1 MRSGYGEDGVA
12 PSRKEE
18 GAPSR
23 NRPPPVLFGIA
34 EDFQPPAGPPIS
46 FLEGAA
52 VTSLNFPPNGGQRV
66 KPPGKLSIRGEGMG
80 TRRQYDSEFKR
91 AAVDLVQTSGKTMAA
106 LEQELGLSKG
116 LLKHWVREAKRSGA
130 EAFPGNGR
138 LKASDEE
145 LRRLQRENAILRQE
159 RDILK
164 KAVAIFSQ
172 APKSGTDS

>member
-1 MRSGYGEDGVA
+1 MA
-12 PSRKEE
+12 
-18 GAPSR
+18 
-23 NRPPPVLFGIA
+23 
-34 EDFQPPAGPPIS
+34 
-46 FLEGAA
+46 
-52 VTSLNFPPNGGQRV
+52 
-66 KPPGKLSIRGEGMG
+66 

-91 AAVDLVQTSGKTMAA
+91 AAVELARTSGKPLAE
-106 LEQELGLSKG
+106 LEVELGISQG
-116 LLKHWVREAKRSGA
+116 LLKHWVRAAKRDGA

-172 APKSGTDS
+172 PPKPGTGS